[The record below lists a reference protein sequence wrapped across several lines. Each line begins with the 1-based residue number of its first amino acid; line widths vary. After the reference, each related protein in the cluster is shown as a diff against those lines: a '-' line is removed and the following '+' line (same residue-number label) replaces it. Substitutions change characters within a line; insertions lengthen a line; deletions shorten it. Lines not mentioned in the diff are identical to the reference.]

1 MAMIARRLALGAA
14 AATSLFNER
23 VQALSAAAKSKAVP
37 PVAPRRPK
45 DILFGKVAGEDRG
58 PNPMDP
64 PIVRQDPYFWLRD
77 DTRKD
82 KDILAHLDA
91 ENAYSQAQT
100 AHLEQFRESL
110 YQEMLSHVK
119 EDDDTVPYKD
129 GDYMYWSR
137 TVKGLSY
144 RQYLRKRV
152 GSDEDV
158 IYLDVNE
165 VSKTL
170 PNPKQCVVNQV
181 EASPDGSKVAYAVD
195 GTGYET
201 YDIVVKYLDGS
212 TPDETITKTMGGVAW
227 KDETT
232 FYYVV
237 EDKSHRPY
245 QVWRHVL
252 GEAQDKDVLVY
263 EELDELYNVA
273 CWRSLDGSLIFI
285 EAESKETTELRFI
298 PQSGTEP
305 ILVRKR
311 EPGVRYDAASHAPT
325 QSLILTS
332 NIGGLRNRAL
342 FTAPVSAPADW
353 TPLMDSEGAAVLP
366 HDEGRSLD
374 NPRAFKDFVV
384 VTGREDGF
392 HADLGRAAYGVRR
405 PGVFRARRG
414 ASAPYD
420 IRGRRVHGSLRRERG
435 VRPAATAARH
445 VFLDRRARLDD
456 AVRRHQQNL

>member
-1 MAMIARRLALGAA
+1 MIARRLALGAA

-45 DILFGKVAGEDRG
+45 DIQFGKVAGEDRG

-77 DTRKD
+77 DTRKN

-129 GDYMYWSR
+129 GAYMYWSR

-152 GSDEDV
+152 GSEEET

-181 EASPDGSKVAYAVD
+181 EASPAVWKSSSELGYPPIHRAD
-195 GTGYET
+195 AGTGT
-201 YDIVVKYLDGS
+201 TS
-212 TPDETITKTMGGVAW
+212 RRWRVAP
-227 KDETT
+227 E
-232 FYYVV
+232 
-237 EDKSHRPY
+237 
-245 QVWRHVL
+245 
-252 GEAQDKDVLVY
+252 
-263 EELDELYNVA
+263 
-273 CWRSLDGSLIFI
+273 I
-285 EAESKETTELRFI
+285 
-298 PQSGTEP
+298 
-305 ILVRKR
+305 
-311 EPGVRYDAASHAPT
+311 
-325 QSLILTS
+325 
-332 NIGGLRNRAL
+332 
-342 FTAPVSAPADW
+342 
-353 TPLMDSEGAAVLP
+353 
-366 HDEGRSLD
+366 
-374 NPRAFKDFVV
+374 
-384 VTGREDGF
+384 
-392 HADLGRAAYGVRR
+392 
-405 PGVFRARRG
+405 
-414 ASAPYD
+414 
-420 IRGRRVHGSLRRERG
+420 
-435 VRPAATAARH
+435 
-445 VFLDRRARLDD
+445 
-456 AVRRHQQNL
+456 